1 LFRSVCPR
9 AIDNLPDRRGIRL
22 RTASRRRTHD
32 APCEKSP
39 DTRLISLVEPSGIE
53 PLTS

>member
-1 LFRSVCPR
+1 MTCRLD
-9 AIDNLPDRRGIRL
+9 AGIEREL
-22 RTASRRRTHD
+22 RDAGGPD

-39 DTRLISLVEPSGIE
+39 DARLISLVEPSGIE